1 MNIKHYALATL
12 ILTFSAGAFAAEWEK
27 IGTTSDSKISI
38 NTAKIYSNKSNPKQ
52 KYVWSKSDTLKSH
65 ENFGIKLSKG
75 SSSKV
80 LYMYDCQN
88 YRYKQMK
95 AVVYNPAGDVIKSIE
110 TPLDWSE
117 IVPDSTGDRIF
128 EKVCQ

>member
-1 MNIKHYALATL
+1 MQLRIGRLYAL
-12 ILTFSAGAFAAEWEK
+12 
-27 IGTTSDSKISI
+27 
-38 NTAKIYSNKSNPKQ
+38 N
-52 KYVWSKSDTLKSH
+52 
-65 ENFGIKLSKG
+65 
-75 SSSKV
+75 
-80 LYMYDCQN
+80 MYDCQN

-110 TPLDWSE
+110 IPLGWSE

>member
-1 MNIKHYALATL
+1 MNIKHCALATL
-12 ILTFSAGAFAAEWEK
+12 ILTFSIGASAAEWEK

-52 KYVWSKSDTLKSH
+52 KYVWSKIDVLKSH
-65 ENFGIKLSKG
+65 ENFGINLSKG

-80 LYMYDCQN
+80 LNMYDCQN

-95 AVVYNPAGDVIKSIE
+95 VVVYNPAGASIKSIE

-117 IVPDSTGDRIF
+117 IIPGSPGDRIF